1 MGHHQ
6 GWYPYDQKRIPGYDR
21 SGTVLILHIFAK
33 RESDKGFFFLYMRTT
48 REIYTSFYEKKGS
61 VTMLYAAIIM
71 TIAYMGLEAMDKL
84 DKKEEMKKAEE
95 EGYEVYFSH

>member
-1 MGHHQ
+1 
-6 GWYPYDQKRIPGYDR
+6 
-21 SGTVLILHIFAK
+21 
-33 RESDKGFFFLYMRTT
+33 
-48 REIYTSFYEKKGS
+48 
-61 VTMLYAAIIM
+61 MLYAAIIM